1 MPKSWDID
9 EYKDIESIN
18 FWKKSKDLYGN
29 DPKKLAEQRTIL
41 DKKAR
46 DHARTPMQ
54 WNGGTNAG
62 FCESGV
68 QPWMRVNGKASLGFI
83 LLFKTAFGPVRHV
96 AGADRRFQHLLSS
109 PDMSRSFHIE
119 SQTAPLNRSCAR

>member
-29 DPKKLAEQRTIL
+29 DPKKLAEQRKIL

-54 WNGGTNAG
+54 WNSGTNAG
-62 FCESGV
+62 FCESSV
-68 QPWMRVNGKASLGFI
+68 QPWMRVNGNHFQIYPPFQECFWAISNFSK
-83 LLFKTAFGPVRHV
+83 P
-96 AGADRRFQHLLSS
+96 DRRSQHLLSS
-109 PDMSRSFHIE
+109 LDMSHSFHFG
-119 SQTAPLNRSCAR
+119 S

>member
-29 DPKKLAEQRTIL
+29 DPKKLAEQRKIL
-41 DKKAR
+41 EKKAR

-54 WNGGTNAG
+54 WNSGTNAG

-68 QPWMRVNGKASLGFI
+68 QPWMRVNGKSFPDVSSFSRPLLG
-83 LLFKTAFGPVRHV
+83 
-96 AGADRRFQHLLSS
+96 Q
-109 PDMSRSFHIE
+109 
-119 SQTAPLNRSCAR
+119 

>member
-18 FWKKSKDLYGN
+18 FWKKSKELYGN
-29 DPKKLAEQRTIL
+29 NPKKLAEQRKIL
-41 DKKAR
+41 EKKAR

-68 QPWMRVNGKASLGFI
+68 QPWMRVNGKSFSDLSSF
-83 LLFKTAFGPVRHV
+83 LRL
-96 AGADRRFQHLLSS
+96 LLSQQDTLEEQIAGFS
-109 PDMSRSFHIE
+109 
-119 SQTAPLNRSCAR
+119 TSCPP